1 MRCFHFFPVTRIAR
15 GWFEL
20 SLPFSFSQ
28 VERDLEEINA
38 RFKEHEA
45 TRQQLNDD
53 VDKVKSLSSKETRAV
68 DQQNQQNDRL
78 NEEIRNVLNLI
89 AFEEAKLTKG
99 QIDE

>member
-1 MRCFHFFPVTRIAR
+1 M
-15 GWFEL
+15 
-20 SLPFSFSQ
+20 
-28 VERDLEEINA
+28 ERDLEEINA